1 MKTRINLKR
10 VLRLSG
16 ILIITACSTLYFRSS
31 YSNANH
37 LLYDY
42 EGKIH
47 QDFLKTHLKDGS
59 VCVLHTQWEIDSSQ
73 QIIKGYGERYDAN
86 RRLVYTGELQ
96 VPIDSLALAEVNRP
110 LSEQEEAQ
118 IGGLAILTGVN
129 FAMGVLC
136 AFSPKS
142 CFGSCPTFY
151 LNEDDNVHYA
161 DAEGFSNAI
170 LPSLAYGDVDAI
182 GSQEVIGDSIEIIL
196 KNEALETH
204 CLKSAELWAF
214 PTNKGE
220 RVLQTRDHQ
229 FYRTGQSFLLQEA
242 LHKGQRID
250 HLLQLDDR
258 VEWFSLA
265 DSDHLRSK
273 EEIILSFNELPVNQR
288 LGVSVHFR
296 QTLMT
301 TYFIYSA
308 LGYMGDEASDF
319 LADREIKGDL
329 KKRTEAGIFNELGEL
344 EFYYR
349 KNDQDEWIPLGNLYE
364 TGPIAINRQFIPL
377 PEACEGTD
385 LQLKIVGNKGLWRI
399 DQVRLD
405 AIIEEVEPLKLSPTA
420 LVKGGQAAPQ
430 GLERLLDDSL
440 HLISMPGDRY
450 QLKYV
455 LPQADQRYELF
466 IFSEG
471 YYLEWMRDSWR
482 KEKNMAKL
490 YMMFHHP
497 KTYLKGE
504 TAAYKAY
511 ETNMEMCFWNSRIPS
526 QS

>member
-1 MKTRINLKR
+1 MKHFNPSNR
-10 VLRLSG
+10 VFWLLSL
-16 ILIITACSTLYFRSS
+16 LIISACSTYYFRST
-31 YSNANH
+31 YSDANR

-59 VCVLHTQWEIDSSQ
+59 VCVLHADWEMDSSQ
-73 QIIKGYGERYDAN
+73 QIIKGYGERYDPD
-86 RRLVYTGELQ
+86 RRLIYTGQLQ

-110 LSEQEEAQ
+110 LTEQESSQ
-118 IGGLAILTGVN
+118 IGGLAILTGLN
-129 FAMGVLC
+129 MAMGIWC
-136 AFSPKS
+136 AVNPKA

-182 GSQEVIGDSIEIIL
+182 GAHYFQGDSVDIIL

-204 CLKSAELWAF
+204 CLKQVELWAL
-214 PTNKGE
+214 PIAENE
-220 RVLQTRDHQ
+220 RVLQTRDHR
-229 FYRTGQSFLLQEA
+229 FFRTTQSFLLQDA
-242 LHKGQRID
+242 LHNGAQVD
-250 HLLQLDDR
+250 HLLREDDR

-265 DSDHLRSK
+265 DADHLSAK
-273 EEIILSFNELPVNQR
+273 EEIVLSFADLPVGQR

-319 LADREIKGDL
+319 LAKSEIKGDL
-329 KKRTEAGIFNELGEL
+329 KKQTEAGIFKELGEL
-344 EFYYR
+344 ECYYR
-349 KNDQDEWIPLGNLYE
+349 HSEQDEWIPVGHLYE

-377 PEACEGTD
+377 PDVCKGPNV
-385 LQLKIVGNKGLWRI
+385 QIKIVGNKGLWRI
-399 DQVRLD
+399 DQVRLE
-405 AIIEEVEPLKLSPTA
+405 AIAEEVQPMKLSPTA
-420 LVKGGQAAPQ
+420 LVKEGKAAPAAFN
-430 GLERLLDDSL
+430 RLLDEQQ
-440 HLISMPGDRY
+440 HLITTPGDRY
-450 QLKYV
+450 QIK
-455 LPQADQRYELF
+455 YELPESDQHYALF
-466 IFSEG
+466 LYSEG

-482 KEKNMAKL
+482 KEKNLAKL
-490 YMMFHHP
+490 YLMFHHP

-504 TAAYKAY
+504 TEAYKAY
-511 ETNMEMCFWNSRIPS
+511 ETNMEMCFWNSRIPTES
-526 QS
+526 